1 MLDRNTYPGS
11 YPVDI
16 GEVQSLLPPSSD
28 AVLVTNDHNL
38 TRHELNEKNDPFP
51 DPLAASLN
59 SLFSSL
65 SENDS
70 PSDLAGQVTRSS
82 SHPFAS
88 GGFGDIYRGDLNRG
102 GRLINV
108 RHRPFSSVKLNNHQV
123 AIKTVR
129 VYLEHDD
136 HLPKK
141 MKVCVIRETN
151 GHS

>member
-1 MLDRNTYPGS
+1 MP
-11 YPVDI
+11 
-16 GEVQSLLPPSSD
+16 
-28 AVLVTNDHNL
+28 
-38 TRHELNEKNDPFP
+38 
-51 DPLAASLN
+51 LN
-59 SLFSSL
+59 SPFSSP

-70 PSDLAGQVTRSS
+70 PRDLTGQVTRSS

-108 RHRPFSSVKLNNHQV
+108 RHRSFSSAKLNNHQV

-129 VYLEHDD
+129 VRLQPDH
-136 HLPKK
+136 HLPEK
-141 MKVCVIRETN
+141 MKVCFIRETD